1 MKLPLLSITLL
12 SNKGDIFMYLA
23 LKEIIHNKLRY
34 LLIVIIIFL
43 ISYMIFFMT
52 SLAFGLMRD
61 NRAAADNWK
70 ASSVTLSDYAN
81 NNLTASFITENQYAG
96 LLDKNNSALG
106 YMFAVTNL
114 KGEDEK
120 VNISL
125 FGQDWDSFIAPKLIK
140 GEYPKNS
147 REIIVDASMEN
158 YGVTLGS
165 TIKLNGSKTNYRVV
179 GLTQDSK
186 FFTVPVIYTSLDTYW
201 SLRYGNAPLKTI
213 SAIVSQNNGTISKKG
228 LTSISESTMIRHL
241 PGYTPQ
247 VNVFAG
253 MIIAMVVITS
263 LIIGIFMYIMVLQ
276 KMNLYG
282 VMRAQGIQMKTI
294 VSSLFSQIFILTLIG
309 IVLSLLFLFITKL
322 FLPTTLFFYTNW
334 FSYGILS
341 LAILLMALLG
351 GLFSLH
357 KILKIDPLV
366 AIGEQ

>member
-1 MKLPLLSITLL
+1 M
-12 SNKGDIFMYLA
+12 
-23 LKEIIHNKLRY
+23 
-34 LLIVIIIFL
+34 
-43 ISYMIFFMT
+43 
-52 SLAFGLMRD
+52 
-61 NRAAADNWK
+61 
-70 ASSVTLSDYAN
+70 
-81 NNLTASFITENQYAG
+81 
-96 LLDKNNSALG
+96 
-106 YMFAVTNL
+106 
-114 KGEDEK
+114 
-120 VNISL
+120 
-125 FGQDWDSFIAPKLIK
+125 
-140 GEYPKNS
+140 
-147 REIIVDASMEN
+147 
-158 YGVTLGS
+158 
-165 TIKLNGSKTNYRVV
+165 
-179 GLTQDSK
+179 TQDSK

-294 VSSLFSQIFILTLIG
+294 ISSLFSQIFILTLIG